1 MKTRMAPDNDT
12 LTLEALGKRIIR
24 KAEIMKMDTKARG
37 DGTTTGRLHDFDELI
52 QLGKLVE
59 KKGTKND

>member
-37 DGTTTGRLHDFDELI
+37 DGTTAGRLHDFDELI

-59 KKGTKND
+59 KKGKQ